1 MRRLWPAITLIA
13 LLAPLAIPAGAGAT
27 EARNDGDAIVV
38 IVGDVAV
45 QPDEAVDG
53 VFVVSGDVTIDG
65 LVDGGVVVLSGDVVV
80 SGTVDGDLFL
90 ASGEARLLP
99 TAEVT
104 GDVRYGDQRP
114 LVAPGATVGGEV
126 EKEDW
131 SDIGPGFAI
140 AAFLAVWLTL
150 SVSAALLG
158 LLLIL
163 VAPRAADAVAA
174 RSRERIG
181 PLIAIGIAIA
191 IALPLLVVLAA
202 ATALGLPLAI
212 ALGLALLPLAA
223 IAYVASAWALGRR
236 IVGPPRNRYLAFL
249 AGIGILSAV
258 GLIPVL
264 GPLVWLAATVFGLG
278 LLGAAIGAA
287 REGPAEPAQSPGS

>member
-1 MRRLWPAITLIA
+1 MRRLWPAIALIA
-13 LLAPLAIPAGAGAT
+13 VLALAVPAAAGASD
-27 EARNDGDAIVV
+27 ARNDGDAIFVV
-38 IVGDVAV
+38 VGDVTV
-45 QPDEAVDG
+45 SSDETVDD
-53 VFVVSGDVTIDG
+53 VFVVSGDVTIAG
-65 LVDGGVVVLSGDVVV
+65 RVDGGVVVLSGDVVV

-90 ASGEARLLP
+90 ASGRARLLP
-99 TAEVT
+99 SAEVT

-114 LVAPGATVGGEV
+114 LIAPGATVGGMV
-126 EKEDW
+126 EEEDW
-131 SDIGPGFAI
+131 PSLDLGFAI
-140 AAFLAVWLTL
+140 AAALIVWLAV

-163 VAPRAADAVAA
+163 IAPRAADAVAA
-174 RSRERIG
+174 RSREQVG

-191 IALPLLVVLAA
+191 IVLPLLVVLAA

-212 ALGLALLPLAA
+212 ALGLALLPLGAV
-223 IAYVASAWALGRR
+223 AYVASAWALGRR
-236 IVGPPRNRYLAFL
+236 IVGPPRNRYLAYL

-264 GPLVWLAATVFGLG
+264 GPLVWLAATVFGFG

-287 REGPAEPAQSPGS
+287 REAPGAARSPGS